1 MVEQKNHKLSLKSG
15 TLAYSASKFKFF
27 PQSHQILMLLKLQK
41 GHKL

>member
-15 TLAYSASKFKFF
+15 TLAYSAKFKFF
-27 PQSHQILMLLKLQK
+27 PQSHQSNMLLKLQK